1 MRLQAPP
8 SGDMNQRVKLQSKSV
23 SRGSNGEEVVTWVD
37 VATLWAQV
45 QQLRGKEFFAGA
57 QMQDEVDVRVR
68 LRYRT
73 AVTRDQRLLWNG
85 APLDIVSII
94 VIGYKEA
101 LELLCLSGVRNG

>member
-1 MRLQAPP
+1 MIL
-8 SGDMNQRVKLQSKSV
+8 SGKLDQRITLQSKSTT
-23 SRGSNGEEVVTWVD
+23 RGANGEEIISWVD
-37 VATLWAQV
+37 IATIWAQV

-73 AVTRDQRLLWNG
+73 GVTRDQRLQWNG
-85 APLDIVSII
+85 APLDIVS
-94 VIGYKEA
+94 VITIGHKEA